1 MSISDIVSIL
11 IDLTRIY
18 QIENNT
24 MHPFTQCPNN
34 DLILLTVRWKYPYED
49 KSLALLNG
57 IGSPLETVLR
67 IEISTTFILVSFYYV
82 VWMFTITNT
91 MLFDECTLL
100 QEYIGLLF
108 SFFMTYNDKKEID
121 SNSIEMTIQLV
132 ELC

>member
-1 MSISDIVSIL
+1 
-11 IDLTRIY
+11 
-18 QIENNT
+18 

-100 QEYIGLLF
+100 QEYIIIGLLF